1 MLAESML
8 PLSMLSLSMSSLRN
22 AKPGRHWPGFFVCVS
37 ASLFSCVA
45 IAQMRA
51 SADYLA
57 RMDRDRDGRVSL
69 SEYQDWMCYAFD
81 AMDRNH
87 DGVLSPTELPGGRG
101 HPVTRDALRARLA
114 AAFRRQDRNGDGFLD
129 ARELAAP
136 PR

>member
-1 MLAESML
+1 MFW
-8 PLSMLSLSMSSLRN
+8 LRDV
-22 AKPGRHWPGFFVCVS
+22 KSGRHWLGFFVCVS

-57 RMDRDRDGRVSL
+57 RMDRDHDGRVSL
-69 SEYQDWMCYAFD
+69 SEYQDWLCYAFD
-81 AMDRNH
+81 AMDRDH
-87 DGVLSPTELPGGRG
+87 DGVLSPAELPGGRG
-101 HPVTRDALRARLA
+101 HPVTRDAHRARLA
-114 AAFRRQDRNGDGFLD
+114 DTFRRQDRNGDGFLD

>member
-1 MLAESML
+1 MLPLDMLSLNML
-8 PLSMLSLSMSSLRN
+8 PLSMFSRY
-22 AKPGRHWPGFFVCVS
+22 AEPGRHWPGFFVCVS
-37 ASLFSCVA
+37 ASLFSCMA

-69 SEYQDWMCYAFD
+69 SEYQDWLCYAFD
-81 AMDRNH
+81 AMDRDH
-87 DGVLSPTELPGGRG
+87 DGVLSPAELPGGRG
-101 HPVTRDALRARLA
+101 HPVTRDAHRARLA